1 MNEKNLI
8 PLNQRSQRKRKE
20 IARMGAL
27 ASNKKQAEKRAMKEL
42 LESLLSLNCGK
53 EEDLNKLKEYG
64 SKDKSYKSR
73 IAVAL
78 IEKATSGQN
87 GDMKAIELILN
98 ITGENE
104 KKEEENKEESTIEA
118 IKDLEIKIID
128 GKVDND

>member
-53 EEDLNKLKEYG
+53 DEDLNKLKEYG

-118 IKDLEIKIID
+118 LKNLEIKIID